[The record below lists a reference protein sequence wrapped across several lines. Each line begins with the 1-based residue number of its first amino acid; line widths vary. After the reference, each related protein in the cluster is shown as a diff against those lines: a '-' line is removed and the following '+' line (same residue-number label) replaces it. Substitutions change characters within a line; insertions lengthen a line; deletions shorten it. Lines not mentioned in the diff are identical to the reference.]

1 MAISPNGRNVHSV
14 QLTPAAVRDLDKV
27 HEPDLSRLRS
37 RILSFERNPRP
48 HGSLKLKDTLHRV
61 RVGDWRIL
69 YAIDDKQLTVTI
81 LRVLRRSE
89 RTYKGI

>member
-1 MAISPNGRNVHSV
+1 MHEVGIAPG
-14 QLTPAAVRDLDKV
+14 AVRDLDDI

-37 RILSFERNPRP
+37 RILILAHDPRP
-48 HGSLKLKDTLHRV
+48 HGSLKLKGPLHRV

-69 YAIDDKQLTVTI
+69 YAINDKLHAVII

>member
-1 MAISPNGRNVHSV
+1 MHDVHIAPS
-14 QLTPAAVRDLDKV
+14 AVRDLDDIRN
-27 HEPDLSRLRS
+27 PDLDRIRS
-37 RILSFERNPRP
+37 HILSLERNPRP
-48 HGSLKLKDTLHRV
+48 HGSLKLQGPFHRVRV

-69 YAIDDKQLTVTI
+69 YAVDDRQETVTI

>member
-1 MAISPNGRNVHSV
+1 MHNV
-14 QLTPAAVRDLDKV
+14 QLARSAVRDLDGI

-37 RILSFERNPRP
+37 RILSLARNPRP
-48 HGSLKLKDTLHRV
+48 HGSLKLRDTLHRV

-69 YAIDDKQLTVTI
+69 YAIDDKQQAVII